1 LFKKNGLVTLC
12 GKDTLTLSER
22 ERNLQAN
29 ALKLCACGQFGWK
42 KKKKIQY
49 CLSQMFSYY

>member
-1 LFKKNGLVTLC
+1 VTLC

-29 ALKLCACGQFGWK
+29 ALKLCACGQFGLEEEE
-42 KKKKIQY
+42 KIEY

>member
-1 LFKKNGLVTLC
+1 LFKKNGLETLC

-29 ALKLCACGQFGWK
+29 AYKQMHLSFALVFILDGRRRKKLN
-42 KKKKIQY
+42 IV
-49 CLSQMFSYY
+49 